1 MRFIFLLTDRRDKMF
16 TDYLW
21 AFVIGGLLC
30 AVGQVL
36 IDYTKLTPARI
47 LVTYVVAGVVL
58 GAFEIYRPLI
68 DFAGAGASVPL
79 TGFGNALAEG
89 VREAV
94 DTKGLIGAVT
104 GGLSAASAGITA
116 AIFFGLVMGFFC
128 KSREK

>member
-1 MRFIFLLTDRRDKMF
+1 MF
-16 TDYLW
+16 MDFVW
-21 AFVIGGLLC
+21 AFMIGGALC
-30 AVGQVL
+30 ALGQVL

-68 DFAGAGASVPL
+68 DIAGAGAAVPL

-94 DTKGLIGAVT
+94 DTKGLIGALT
-104 GGLSAASAGITA
+104 GGLAAASAGITA
-116 AIFFGLVMGFFC
+116 AIIFGLIMGVCFRS
-128 KSREK
+128 KEK